1 MSKEEEYSPEGNET
15 YNLMLRL
22 ERLESL
28 REDLEE
34 AGLSTLG
41 EVEAALALI
50 IPSNNPALQEK
61 HTQLSEIRAELL
73 ELELTGL
80 DSLEAEIDRLNEQL
94 DEEDDE
100 V

>member
-1 MSKEEEYSPEGNET
+1 MGKEREEDYTPEGNET
-15 YNLMLRL
+15 YDLMLRL

-34 AGLSTLG
+34 ARLNTLS

-50 IPSNNPALQEK
+50 APNNNPALQEK
-61 HTQLSEIRAELL
+61 HTQLSEIRTELL

-94 DEEDDE
+94 DEEDF
-100 V
+100 